1 MPANGNKA
9 RNLTMNTPDTEV
21 LQQAMAWL
29 GQGQQVHLATVMQTW
44 GSAPRQPGALLAVR
58 ADGRVTGSVSGGCVE
73 DDLIDR
79 ARRGALPARPE
90 LVLYG
95 VTSDEAAR
103 FGLPCGGTLQLLVEP
118 LAGADWVRPVLDEVT
133 AHRLVARTVDLA
145 TGRSTLA
152 PATAAD
158 AAGSQDGIC
167 RTVYGPHWRL
177 LIIGANQTARVLAEI
192 ANALEFHVLVCDPR
206 EEFFAEWQLPGV
218 ELRTGMPDDTV
229 LEMGVDE
236 RCAIVALTHDPK
248 LDDMA
253 LLEALKSRAFYVGA
267 LGSRANQAKRRER
280 LRLFDLQDAEIDRL
294 HGPVGLRIGSRTPAE
309 IAVAIA
315 AELVQV
321 RSALSAQA
329 GSSASACLTS
339 P

>member
-1 MPANGNKA
+1 
-9 RNLTMNTPDTEV
+9 MNTPDTEV
-21 LQQAMAWL
+21 LQQAMQWL
-29 GQGQQVHLATVMQTW
+29 RQGHRVSLATVMQTW
-44 GSAPRQPGALLAVR
+44 GSAPRQPGALLALR
-58 ADGRVTGSVSGGCVE
+58 ADGRVVGSVSGGCVE
-73 DDLIDR
+73 DDLIER
-79 ARRGALPARPE
+79 ARQGTLPARPE

-118 LAGADWVRPVLDEVT
+118 LAGADWLQPVLDEVA

-145 TGRSTLA
+145 SGRSTLA
-152 PATAAD
+152 PATPAD
-158 AAGSQDGIC
+158 AAGCRDNAC
-167 RTVYGPHWRL
+167 RTIYGPHWRL
-177 LIIGANQTARVLAEI
+177 LVIGANQTARVLAEI
-192 ANALEFHVLVCDPR
+192 AAALEFHVIVCDPR

-236 RCAIVALTHDPK
+236 RCAIVAVTHDPK

-280 LRLFDLQDAEIDRL
+280 LRLFDLGDAEIGRL

-321 RSALSAQA
+321 RNALPAAQA
-329 GSSASACLTS
+329 GGGSASACTA
-339 P
+339 PA